1 MTGVRWVVA
10 GVAAVVAAGLVVV
23 VGVMDLEQG
32 EKIASVAG
40 AVVSVLLA
48 GFTVAT
54 AQPAASAG
62 QGRRIRAG
70 RGATVIDGNVTGSAL
85 GRGSKV
91 TGPPTAAPAP
101 APPTGDATPRPP
113 ADGVSGG
120 RDSTVILGDVRDSAI
135 GDQSERR

>member
-10 GVAAVVAAGLVVV
+10 GLAAVLAAGLVVV
-23 VGVMDLEQG
+23 VLVMDLEQG

-48 GFTVAT
+48 GFTVVT
-54 AQPAASAG
+54 AQPAG

-70 RGATVIDGNVTGSAL
+70 RGATVIDGSVTGSAL

-91 TGPPTAAPAP
+91 TGPPTTPAPAP
-101 APPTGDATPRPP
+101 APPSGGAPRPP
-113 ADGVSGG
+113 VDGVSGG
-120 RDSTVILGDVRDSAI
+120 RDSTVILGDVRDSAL
-135 GDQSERR
+135 GDESERR